1 MVSLFLVTL
10 VNDMRKYL
18 FLFALLFC
26 ANSFAGKVLF
36 ELDRVKLPTA
46 INMIYLDLFN
56 KPYMLSPELV
66 SDDRLVSFRIT
77 DNIDSY
83 EFVRRYIN
91 NMNIRISTK
100 GGVDYLSS
108 FIPDKPKEPV
118 FDFVYTPKYRS
129 VSYLSDI
136 LRGKFSG
143 RFGSS
148 GDIGDSSQLSAGQ
161 ASFGSAS
168 DFMNR
173 SGDVLVYFGSKSD
186 IAKINKIL
194 PLIDVPVSEA
204 LVYGYVFE
212 VQSSE
217 KNGSGLALAAKL
229 LSGKVNIGIGASQTF
244 DNFIKI
250 NTGSLDALYELFK
263 TDSRF
268 HVVSSPRLRVRSGS
282 SASFSVGS
290 DVPVLGQVT
299 YQGERP
305 VQSVEYRSS
314 GVIFNVL
321 PYIRQNSID
330 IAIRQELSNF
340 VKTDTGV
347 NNSPTLIKRGVTT
360 DVSVSDGD
368 IILLGGLAE
377 TKDSDAETGFSFL
390 PGFLSS
396 SSTEKTKSDIVVI
409 LQVKKVSG

>member
-1 MVSLFLVTL
+1 
-10 VNDMRKYL
+10 
-18 FLFALLFC
+18 
-26 ANSFAGKVLF
+26 
-36 ELDRVKLPTA
+36 
-46 INMIYLDLFN
+46 
-56 KPYMLSPELV
+56 
-66 SDDRLVSFRIT
+66 
-77 DNIDSY
+77 
-83 EFVRRYIN
+83 
-91 NMNIRISTK
+91 
-100 GGVDYLSS
+100 
-108 FIPDKPKEPV
+108 
-118 FDFVYTPKYRS
+118 
-129 VSYLSDI
+129 
-136 LRGKFSG
+136 FSG

-186 IAKINKIL
+186 ISKINKIL

-229 LSGKVNIGIGASQTF
+229 LSGKVNIGIGSSQTF